1 MDRIEKQQKYMNTVF
16 YKSDGRSAL
25 REKGIP
31 SSNKVQKL
39 THLAH
44 LNRPS
49 VLFNYLIAPMKK
61 TVLIFLI
68 TFSFL
73 KSFSQNSPV
82 KKEKP
87 PTQKEMQE
95 MMREMQQGMDSMS
108 AEEKMEMEKM
118 GIKIP
123 DIKSL
128 QNTVSGVS
136 DKQLEKAWEED
147 NRIVPLKDVNRINSI
162 PKAPLTPATIEQY
175 LSTTHAKIIS
185 RLSPEV
191 RSKGEEIYSYLKG
204 EYPSNPQI
212 ANTAA
217 GLWIAGKPALALYL
231 MGQACL
237 EEPED
242 ANILNNYA
250 SMLTMCGAEE
260 SAIPI
265 LNNLNNQFS
274 ENSTLLNNLGQ
285 AWFGLGEMGKAEAY
299 LDSTIQ
305 IYRYHPQANLS
316 KGAIEENKGNIKGA
330 IEAVK
335 RSIKGG
341 YSLQKAEKLEKL
353 GSSLGPEDI
362 PWNDDMPQDALGL
375 DKFTWPQR
383 PIKVNFSDKLEE
395 KWGKFNEACSNEIS
409 VLELK
414 ANQLEAEMERLSEER
429 MNYIMAASQQGE
441 FITPY
446 PRLAIKAMAKLSYL
460 VVDKDGSDYFS
471 YKGTNEA
478 LMNSLKQVE
487 ELETKLEYEEATI
500 NQEYKDAFGEGK
512 SNPYE
517 AHCATQNSVR
527 NNFLAS
533 ANGLLD
539 ESYGSYLKLLKRK
552 INDYVYYYQYT
563 QWPEVFEVIK
573 VNAKIQWL
581 SAISGQR
588 VYYKSISASCD
599 QVKVKDTI
607 GRPKLQEF
615 DDVACKYKSEMD
627 LGPLKMKS
635 QCSHMTTEFDA
646 KFVKLKLNQNM
657 DKETFSEQFVSTTI
671 QVKGEIGLGDKTKLG
686 PLEAGAKAEA
696 GVEIEIDRS
705 GVQDVSVIA
714 GIKGGV
720 SIKNDEGKVK
730 LGGAGINAKISLISG
745 NTTLKGTGVLSI
757 IK

>member
-1 MDRIEKQQKYMNTVF
+1 MNTDL
-16 YKSDGRSAL
+16 YKCDENCAI
-25 REKGIP
+25 REKVI
-31 SSNKVQKL
+31 SSTLRIQKL
-39 THLAH
+39 NH
-44 LNRPS
+44 LNNFIHHS
-49 VLFNYLIAPMKK
+49 VRFDYLISSIKK
-61 TVLIFLI
+61 TVLICLI
-68 TFSFL
+68 SFSFL
-73 KSFSQNSPV
+73 KSFAQNSPV

-87 PTQKEMQE
+87 PTQKEMQD
-95 MMREMQQGMDSMS
+95 MMKEMQQGLDEISEEEKKMMDSM
-108 AEEKMEMEKM
+108 
-118 GIKIP
+118 GIKMP
-123 DIKSL
+123 DFKAL
-128 QNTVSGVS
+128 QKTVSGVS
-136 DKQLEKAWEED
+136 DKQLKKAWEED
-147 NRIVPLKDVNRINSI
+147 NRIVPIKDANRINSI
-162 PKAPLTPATIEQY
+162 AKIPLTSATIQQY
-175 LSTTHAKIIS
+175 LSTTHSKIIS
-185 RLSPEV
+185 RFSADVKSE
-191 RSKGEEIYSYLKG
+191 GEEIYTFLKD
-204 EYPSNPQI
+204 EYPSNPQT

-217 GLWIAGKPALALYL
+217 GLWIMGKPSLALYL

-237 EEPED
+237 EDLED
-242 ANILNNYA
+242 ANMLNNYA

-260 SAIPI
+260 AAIPI
-265 LNNLNNQFS
+265 LYYLNNRFP
-274 ENSTLLNNLGQ
+274 ENSTILNNIGQ
-285 AWFGLGEMGKAEAY
+285 AWFGLGEIGKAETY
-299 LDSTIQ
+299 LDSTIS
-305 IYRYHPQANLS
+305 INNYHPQANLS
-316 KGAIEENKGNIKGA
+316 KSAIDESKGNIKGA
-330 IEAVK
+330 IEAAK

-341 YSLQKAEKLEKL
+341 YSVQKADRLEKL
-353 GSSLGPEDI
+353 GSKLGPEDI
-362 PWNDDMPQDALGL
+362 PWNYDMPQDALGL

-383 PIKVNFSDKLEE
+383 PLKVDFSDRLEE
-395 KWGKFNEACSNEIS
+395 KWGKFDEVCSNEIS

-414 ANQLEAEMERLSEER
+414 ANQLEAEMERISEER
-429 MNYIMAASQQGE
+429 MNFILAASQRGE
-441 FITPY
+441 FISPY
-446 PRLAIKAMAKLSYL
+446 PRLAIKAMRKLSYL

-471 YKGTNEA
+471 TKSTNEA
-478 LMNSLKQVE
+478 LLNSLRQIE
-487 ELETKLEYEEATI
+487 ELETKLEYEEAAL

-512 SNPYE
+512 SNPFE
-517 AHCATQNSVR
+517 AHCAAQNSVR
-527 NNFLAS
+527 NNFLAT

-539 ESYGSYLKLLKRK
+539 ESYNSYLKLLKRK
-552 INDYVYYYQYT
+552 INDHLYYYQYT

-573 VNAKIQWL
+573 INAKIQWL

-646 KFVKLKLNQNM
+646 KFIKLKLNQNM

-671 QVKGEIGLGDKTKLG
+671 QVKGEIGLGEKTKLG

-720 SIKNDEGKVK
+720 SIKNDDGKVK